1 MKVFGKSGLGITI
14 YVFLVVVALLLIY
27 NIHSNKSWFD
37 EFLCVFARSN
47 FGGLWETLFND

>member
-1 MKVFGKSGLGITI
+1 MEVLGKSGLGVKI
-14 YVFLVVVALLLIY
+14 YGVFLVVVPILFIY

-47 FGGLWETLFND
+47 FGGLWETI